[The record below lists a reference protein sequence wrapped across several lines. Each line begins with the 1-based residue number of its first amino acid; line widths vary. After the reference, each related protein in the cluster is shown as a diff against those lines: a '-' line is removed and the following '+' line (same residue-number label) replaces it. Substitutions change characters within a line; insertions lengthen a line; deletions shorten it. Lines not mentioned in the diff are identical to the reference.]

1 MKHLKH
7 IKLTNESAQEEDEP
21 EIKTPSIEDYPQSVK
36 LIYKR
41 FNPVARKS
49 INDNVEKFAKLAKR
63 VFYYDAKSWKDYF
76 NNKEVKK
83 LNTLT
88 DVLQSLEEWMK

>member
-41 FNPVARKS
+41 FNL
-49 INDNVEKFAKLAKR
+49 IIL
-63 VFYYDAKSWKDYF
+63 VF
-76 NNKEVKK
+76 
-83 LNTLT
+83 
-88 DVLQSLEEWMK
+88 QSKCS